1 MTIRHAILFLCLLCA
16 AGSWSQ
22 TDVGYI
28 NVSIVKIPASE
39 NRRCRISL
47 QPATDVLTDT
57 NQIKSENVK
66 PTEIS
71 PLKIQE
77 GINKSEKE
85 RAFKKHYSLSHLT
98 RTNNANLGFR
108 LSKDSEKTINLVPL
122 VDLGIQ
128 YNTSSSQLNH
138 RNGMGFLIEARPIK
152 KSYVRIGG
160 LFNLSNS
167 ESLNPGNINLT
178 DIGISQKLWVVPMT
192 RLAYTPNEV
201 FCFQAGYDRSFIG
214 LGRRSLFLS
223 DYGKPMPFGQIRA
236 TFWHMEYSVNYQF
249 LSENFNGQRQSKY
262 ITNHQLSWNI
272 LPWLNFGVFEAVV
285 FQPKDTLL
293 NRGYDAEYLNPFV
306 FFRPQEY
313 SMGSSDNV
321 IIGAS
326 LNARIKNTTVYSQ
339 VILDEFLLSEIR
351 ERRGWWANKFGV
363 QFGIKGKLSDQLYY
377 RVEGNLVRPYTFSHL
392 TPLQVYGHRG
402 SALAHPY
409 GSNFAEILTEWNWS
423 KKINPKLK
431 LRFFASFGIRGLD
444 TDSLNYGSDIYE
456 SYINRANDLGNYI
469 GQGTKQSFF
478 ITNTRASYPILNE
491 GRIHAFAELQTQYIK
506 MDGFKKVSFLPMI
519 GIRSYLWNDYRNY

>member
-1 MTIRHAILFLCLLCA
+1 MTIRCTILFLCVLCA
-16 AGSWSQ
+16 AQSWSQ

-28 NVSIVKIPASE
+28 NISIEKGPAA
-39 NRRCRISL
+39 RCRISV
-47 QPATDVLTDT
+47 QPSTDVLTDT
-57 NQIKSENVK
+57 NQIKSESVNPVEV
-66 PTEIS
+66 P
-71 PLKIQE
+71 PRKIIE
-77 GINKSEKE
+77 GTDKSEKE
-85 RAFKKHYSLSHLT
+85 SAFKKHYYLRHQT
-98 RTNNANLGFR
+98 RTNNYNLGFR
-108 LSKDSEKTINLVPL
+108 LSKDSDKTINLVPL

-128 YNTSSSQLNH
+128 YNTSLNRLNH
-138 RNGMGFLIEARPIK
+138 RNGMGFLLEARPIK

-160 LFNLSNS
+160 LVNISNA
-167 ESLNPGNINLT
+167 ESLNRGNINLT
-178 DIGISQKLWVVPMT
+178 DIGVSQKLWIMPMT

-201 FCFQAGYDRSFIG
+201 FCFQAGYDRNFIG
-214 LGRRSLFLS
+214 SGRRSLFLS

-249 LSENFNGQRQSKY
+249 LSENINGQRQSKY
-262 ITNHQLSWNI
+262 ITNHHLSWNI

-293 NRGYDAEYLNPFV
+293 NRGYDIEYLNPFV
-306 FFRPQEY
+306 FYRPQEY

-326 LNARIKNTTVYSQ
+326 LNAKIKNTTVYSQ
-339 VILDEFLLSEIR
+339 VVLDEFLLSEIR
-351 ERRGWWANKFGV
+351 SRSGWWANKFGA
-363 QFGIKGKLSDQLYY
+363 QLGIMGRLSDKLFY

-402 SALAHPY
+402 TALTHPY

-431 LRFFASFGIRGLD
+431 LRFFASFGIRGTD

-456 SYINRANDLGNYI
+456 SYINRPNDFGNYI
-469 GQGTKQSFF
+469 GQGKKQTFF
-478 ITNTRASYPILNE
+478 ITNTRASYPILNK
-491 GRIHAFAELQTQYIK
+491 GQIHAFAELQTQFIK
-506 MDGFKKVSFLPMI
+506 MDGFKNLSVLPMI

>member
-1 MTIRHAILFLCLLCA
+1 MIIKIKYLLTLSA
-16 AGSWSQ
+16 LLAFDSWSQ
-22 TDVGYI
+22 SDVGYLNGVYI
-28 NVSIVKIPASE
+28 YAPTSGKCTAHSSSNDSSRIDKIAHSSTNEVKPYSDPAYKRHYDIRPSIRL
-39 NRRCRISL
+39 N
-47 QPATDVLTDT
+47 
-57 NQIKSENVK
+57 NVK
-66 PTEIS
+66 
-71 PLKIQE
+71 
-77 GINKSEKE
+77 
-85 RAFKKHYSLSHLT
+85 
-98 RTNNANLGFR
+98 LGFA
-108 LSKDSEKTINLVPL
+108 LSKLPNKTINLIPL
-122 VDLGIQ
+122 VDLGVQ
-128 YNTSSSQLNH
+128 YNTSLNQLNH
-138 RNGMGFLIEARPIK
+138 RNGLGFLLESRPIK
-152 KSYVRIGG
+152 KGYVRIGG
-160 LFNLSNS
+160 LVNLSNT

-178 DIGISQKLWVVPMT
+178 DIQASQKLWVMPMT
-192 RLAYTPNEV
+192 RLAYTPNDV
-201 FCFQAGYDRSFIG
+201 FCFQVGYDRNFIG
-214 LGRRSLFLS
+214 SGRRSLFLS

-236 TFWHMEYSVNYQF
+236 KFWHMEYSVNYQF

-262 ITNHQLSWNI
+262 ITNHHLSWNI

-326 LNARIKNTTVYSQ
+326 LNATIKKMTIYSQ
-339 VILDEFLLSEIR
+339 VIIDEFLLSEIR

-363 QFGIKGKLSDQLYY
+363 QLGVKGQITNKLSY
-377 RVEGNLVRPYTFSHL
+377 RFEGNIVRPYTFSHL
-392 TPLQVYGHRG
+392 TPMQVYGHRN
-402 SALAHPY
+402 SPLAHPY
-409 GSNFAEILTEWNWS
+409 GSNFAEVLTEFNWS
-423 KKINPKLK
+423 NNINPKLK

-469 GQGTKQSFF
+469 GQGTKQNYF
-478 ITNTRASYPILNE
+478 ITNTRVSYPILRE

-506 MDGFKKVSFLPMI
+506 IDGFKNLSVLPMI